1 MIFIWD
7 SIKGSY
13 NFRDTISYFDGDY
26 EFVKGDGR
34 LFFVSK
40 VDNIKML
47 NNIFSFVNNSPFF
60 YKIVNNKFNRLFTCY
75 DNNCYILVE
84 YENRDNNIY
93 DLVRNY
99 NSFKTMLEG
108 QCKWRDSWIDRSDY
122 IQKLY
127 SSVIGKYAIIDESI
141 DYYYGMLEFA
151 IYYLRDS
158 FYDEYL
164 YIQHCYCKFDKYSFY
179 NPSCVKLDI
188 KERDFSNYIKYL
200 FFSGMYEKVNIVDI
214 INDNIDRYD
223 FNFVIGRLIYPDYY
237 FDLFDKLV
245 CYDCICESELDNII
259 EDVCDVVL
267 KVYEYEKYIVSI
279 YDAVSLKKD
288 IKKVDFFNLH

>member
-1 MIFIWD
+1 MIIWNN
-7 SIKGSY
+7 IKGNY
-13 NFRDTISYFDGDY
+13 NFEESFSYFDGDY
-26 EFVKGDGR
+26 ELVNGDSR
-34 LFFVSK
+34 FFLVSK
-40 VDNIKML
+40 VDNIKMF
-47 NNIFSFVNNSPFF
+47 NNIFSFANNSSFF

-93 DLVRNY
+93 ELVRNY
-99 NSFKTMLEG
+99 SSFKTMLEG
-108 QCKWRDSWIDRSDY
+108 QCRWRDSWIDRSDY
-122 IQKLY
+122 IQKFY

-141 DYYYGMLEFA
+141 DYYYGMLELA
-151 IYYLRDS
+151 IYYLRDCG
-158 FYDEYL
+158 YENHL

-200 FFSGMYEKVNIVDI
+200 FFSGMYEKVNIADI

-223 FNFVIGRLIYPDYY
+223 FNFVIGRLVYPDYY

-245 CYDCICESELDNII
+245 CNDCNCESELDNII
-259 EDVCDVVL
+259 EEVCDVVL
-267 KVYEYEKYIVSI
+267 KVYE
-279 YDAVSLKKD
+279 
-288 IKKVDFFNLH
+288 